1 MSKEV
6 IMIPKDQYEKML
18 EAYDAAMEQ
27 LAELR
32 QFLDQKNENA
42 PD

>member
-6 IMIPKDQYEKML
+6 VMIPKDQYEKML

-27 LAELR
+27 LDELR
-32 QFLDQKNENA
+32 QYLNQKSKNA